1 MPQRTTSRDRTR
13 DQLRRTAF
21 ELFRER
27 GYDETS
33 VDDIAARA
41 GVGRTT
47 FFRTFRSK
55 EQVIFPD
62 HESILARIEERLSSA
77 SPDGMLLAVSEAA
90 RLVLATYV
98 EEAGLARARYELT
111 RSVPTLRDR
120 EVAGMQ
126 QYQMLFRRHLRDW
139 LQDDPDADLRA
150 ELLAGAVVTAHN
162 YVLRR
167 WLRRLTDDPWQEFD
181 AAMALVTR
189 ALPVREATATSATVL
204 VVPSGLGPDDTAAAV
219 RRALADAGA

>member
-1 MPQRTTSRDRTR
+1 MPPRTTSRDRTR

-77 SPDGMLLAVSEAA
+77 SRDSMLLAVSEAA

-98 EEAGLARARYELT
+98 EEAGLARARYDLT

-126 QYQMLFRRHLRDW
+126 QY
-139 LQDDPDADLRA
+139 
-150 ELLAGAVVTAHN
+150 
-162 YVLRR
+162 
-167 WLRRLTDDPWQEFD
+167 
-181 AAMALVTR
+181 
-189 ALPVREATATSATVL
+189 
-204 VVPSGLGPDDTAAAV
+204 
-219 RRALADAGA
+219 